1 MRRLIVLAIAQGA
14 AAQPRYA
21 YATLISGSLDYL
33 PGVETLLCSITRAQK
48 KAEKMHNAWTV
59 RRGRRGIQAVS

>member
-1 MRRLIVLAIAQGA
+1 MLASDAPTAQ
-14 AAQPRYA
+14 QQRYA
-21 YATLISGSLDYL
+21 YATLVSGSLDYL